1 MEMASARFTEIT
13 QAVQPE
19 IKPERPKPEKKR
31 VKAALPAASERVKAR
46 KPKHGAVNSA
56 ES

>member
-1 MEMASARFTEIT
+1 MASARFTEIT